1 MQFKSIQSAIVVLA
15 GACLFVAVGLVTLY
29 SINSA
34 DRSQRFVHDSSREL
48 IERQVEERLTAVAAA
63 QSQRIRR
70 RLSDPFIVAGQLAEL
85 NRLLGALCP
94 GGFGMHRGK

>member
-70 RLSDPFIVAGQLAEL
+70 RLSDPFIAQPPAGRAGRRWFADADDES
-85 NRLLGALCP
+85 
-94 GGFGMHRGK
+94 